1 MPASPNN
8 SEKVSCH
15 EFADI
20 LAEHVLRQIREN
32 RDEAPNPEFRRF
44 AQSVKADADAETID
58 NEILFL
64 LSFCL
69 SQICAFHIDD
79 RAYLDELILRLYYAL
94 ASQRSSEPSNFG
106 AIAISRY
113 EGYLEPYALDQKRMV
128 QRPNGIIPWKFMLS
142 QLGKNLRSDYDF
154 ETDYSDFFPASI
166 GLREYIAVNME
177 FIKGTLDKLEFGKAT
192 T

>member
-1 MPASPNN
+1 M
-8 SEKVSCH
+8 SEKYSCQ

-20 LAEHVLRQIREN
+20 LAEHVLRQIKEN
-32 RDEAPNPEFRRF
+32 RNGAPNPVFRRF

-64 LSFCL
+64 LGFCY

-79 RAYLDELILRLYYAL
+79 QSYLDKLILRFYYSL
-94 ASQRSSEPSNFG
+94 VSQRSSEPSIFG

-128 QRPNGIIPWKFMLS
+128 QRPKGMIPWRFMLS
-142 QLGKNLRSDYDF
+142 QFGKNLRSDFDF
-154 ETDYSDFFPASI
+154 ETDHSDFVPASI
-166 GLREYIAVNME
+166 GLGEYIAANME
-177 FIKGTLDKLEFGKAT
+177 FMEKVLDKLEFGKGIS
-192 T
+192 